1 LDGESISQYAPYN
14 AGYNG
19 LGTTLP
25 LKDNYDLGYIFS
37 IPGSSF
43 TGTSWS
49 TATTPYDIM
58 TINWNGLGNYTL
70 GVWQCD
76 IVITT
81 NSNTSIIS
89 GIVWNTIGTTNF
101 AVNTTS
107 TWEDALAVFSG
118 GGCQMLRLS
127 FILNVRNLT
136 TTYYLNFQKVGG
148 GALSANL
155 GAVQI
160 QFSRI
165 A

>member
-1 LDGESISQYAPYN
+1 MIWVIYLLFLEVLLLVQVGQTAKTPYN
-14 AGYNG
+14 
-19 LGTTLP
+19 
-25 LKDNYDLGYIFS
+25 
-37 IPGSSF
+37 
-43 TGTSWS
+43 
-49 TATTPYDIM
+49 IM
-58 TINWNGLGNYTL
+58 TINWNGFGNYTL

-107 TWEDALAVFSG
+107 AQEDALAVFSG

-155 GAVQI
+155 GASQI
-160 QFSRI
+160 QFTRI